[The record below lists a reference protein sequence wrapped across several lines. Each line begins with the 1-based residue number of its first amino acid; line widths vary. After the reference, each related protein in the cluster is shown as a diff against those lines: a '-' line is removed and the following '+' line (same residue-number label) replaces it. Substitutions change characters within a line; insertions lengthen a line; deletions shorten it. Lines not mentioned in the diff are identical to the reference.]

1 MEIPIYS
8 NIREDLELIETFLWD
23 PEKGA
28 PDIDLHLE
36 RMCKSASNLK
46 FKFEIIKIK
55 EKILEI
61 NSQSRLRCRL
71 TLRLDGTINL
81 TTAPLS
87 PNSKSWV
94 LGLSGSILN
103 SSDPW
108 LLHKSSNRVLY
119 DAERENL
126 PDGVDEFIYLNER
139 NEVCEGTITNIFV
152 KIAGQWLT
160 PPLSSG
166 CLPGVLRR
174 KKIEDAS
181 CKVKIVTFS
190 DLQDAQKIT
199 VGNALRGEI
208 EAVLRHQT

>member
-36 RMCKSASNLK
+36 RMCKSAASLK
-46 FKFEIIKIK
+46 FKFKIIKIK
-55 EKILEI
+55 DKILKI
-61 NSQSRLRCRL
+61 KSQSRLRCRL
-71 TLRLDGTINL
+71 TLRFDGTINL
-81 TTAPLS
+81 STAPLS
-87 PNSKSWV
+87 PNSKTWV
-94 LGLSGSILN
+94 LGVSDSILS

-108 LLHKSSNRVLY
+108 LLHKSSNRDLY
-119 DAERENL
+119 DSERTNL
-126 PDGVDEFIYLNER
+126 PDGIDEFIYLNEH

-152 KIAGQWLT
+152 KIAGHWLT

-181 CKVKIVTFS
+181 CKVKIVTLS
-190 DLQDAQKIT
+190 DLLGAEKIT

-208 EAVLRHQT
+208 EAVLRH

>member
-8 NIREDLELIETFLWD
+8 NIQENLELIETFMWD

-36 RMCKSASNLK
+36 RMCKSAANLK
-46 FKFEIIKIK
+46 FKFEISEIKQKIVKIK
-55 EKILEI
+55 
-61 NSQSRLRCRL
+61 SQSRLRCRL
-71 TLRLDGTINL
+71 TLRFDGKINL
-81 TTAPLS
+81 TTAPLIS
-87 PNSKSWV
+87 NSKNWI
-94 LGLSGSILN
+94 LGLSETILN

-108 LLHKSSNRVLY
+108 LLHKSSNRALY
-119 DAERENL
+119 DAERANL
-126 PDGVDEFIYLNER
+126 PDGIDEFIYLNER

-152 KIAGQWLT
+152 KKAGQWLT

-174 KKIEDAS
+174 KKIEDGS
-181 CKVKIVTFS
+181 CQVKIVTFS
-190 DLQDAQKIT
+190 DLHDAEKII

-208 EAVLRHQT
+208 EAVLNH

>member
-36 RMCKSASNLK
+36 RMCKSAANLK

-55 EKILEI
+55 EKIFKI
-61 NSQSRLRCRL
+61 KSQSRLRCRL
-71 TLRLDGTINL
+71 TLRFDGKINL
-81 TTAPLS
+81 ATAPLN
-87 PNSKSWV
+87 PNSKTWI
-94 LGLSGSILN
+94 LGLSESILS

-108 LLHKSSNRVLY
+108 LLHKSSNRGLY
-119 DAERENL
+119 DVERANL
-126 PDGVDEFIYLNER
+126 PDGIDELVYLNER
-139 NEVCEGTITNIFV
+139 NEICEGTITNIFV
-152 KIAGQWLT
+152 KIAGHWLT

-174 KKIEDAS
+174 KKIENAS
-181 CKVKIVTFS
+181 CRVKTITFA
-190 DLQDAQKIT
+190 DLKGAEKIT

-208 EAVLRHQT
+208 EAVLRH

>member
-1 MEIPIYS
+1 MI
-8 NIREDLELIETFLWD
+8 
-23 PEKGA
+23 
-28 PDIDLHLE
+28 
-36 RMCKSASNLK
+36 
-46 FKFEIIKIK
+46 FEIIKIK
-55 EKILEI
+55 QKILEI

-71 TLRLDGTINL
+71 TLRIDGTINL

-87 PNSKSWV
+87 PNSKTWV
-94 LGLSGSILN
+94 LRLSSSILS

-119 DAERENL
+119 DAERANL
-126 PDGVDEFIYLNER
+126 PDGIDELVYLNER

-152 KIAGQWLT
+152 KIEGHWLT

-190 DLQDAQKIT
+190 DLQRAEKIT

-208 EAVLRHQT
+208 EAVLSH

>member
-8 NIREDLELIETFLWD
+8 NIQEDLELIETFLWD
-23 PEKGA
+23 PDTAA

-36 RMCKSASNLK
+36 RMCKSAKDLN

-55 EKILEI
+55 EKILKI
-61 NSQSRLRCRL
+61 KSQSRLRCRL
-71 TLRLDGTINL
+71 TLRFDGKINL
-81 TTAPLS
+81 TTESLS
-87 PNSKSWV
+87 PTSKTWI
-94 LGLSGSILN
+94 LGLSDSILS

-108 LLHKSSNRVLY
+108 LLHKSSNRGLY
-119 DAERENL
+119 DAERANL

-152 KIAGQWLT
+152 KIAGHWLT

-181 CKVKIVTFS
+181 CKVKIVTLS
-190 DLQDAQKIT
+190 DLQGAEKII

-208 EAVLRHQT
+208 EAVLKH

>member
-36 RMCKSASNLK
+36 RMCKSAANFK

-55 EKILEI
+55 EKILKI

-71 TLRLDGTINL
+71 TLRFDGKINL

-87 PNSKSWV
+87 PNSKTWV
-94 LGLSGSILN
+94 LGVSDSILS

-108 LLHKSSNRVLY
+108 LLHKSSNRSLY
-119 DAERENL
+119 DAERTNL
-126 PDGVDEFIYLNER
+126 PDGIDEFIYLNER

-152 KIAGQWLT
+152 KIAGHWLT
-160 PPLSSG
+160 PPLTSG

-181 CKVKIVTFS
+181 CRVKIITFA
-190 DLQDAQKIT
+190 DLQGAEKIT

-208 EAVLRHQT
+208 EAVLRH

>member
-8 NIREDLELIETFLWD
+8 NIRENLELIETFMWD

-36 RMCKSASNLK
+36 RMCKSAANLK
-46 FKFEIIKIK
+46 FKFEISEIKQKIVKIK
-55 EKILEI
+55 
-61 NSQSRLRCRL
+61 SQSRLRCRL
-71 TLRLDGTINL
+71 TLRFDGKINL
-81 TTAPLS
+81 TTAPLIS
-87 PNSKSWV
+87 NSKNWI
-94 LGLSGSILN
+94 LGLSETILN

-108 LLHKSSNRVLY
+108 LLHKSSNRALY
-119 DAERENL
+119 DAERANL
-126 PDGVDEFIYLNER
+126 PDGIDEFIYLNER

-152 KIAGQWLT
+152 KKAGQWLT

-174 KKIEDAS
+174 KKIEDGS
-181 CKVKIVTFS
+181 CQVKIVTFS
-190 DLQDAQKIT
+190 DLHDAEKII

-208 EAVLRHQT
+208 EAVLNH

>member
-8 NIREDLELIETFLWD
+8 NIRENLELIETFMWD

-36 RMCKSASNLK
+36 RMCKSAANLK
-46 FKFEIIKIK
+46 FKFEISEIKQKIVKIK
-55 EKILEI
+55 
-61 NSQSRLRCRL
+61 SQSRLRCRL
-71 TLRLDGTINL
+71 TLRFDGKINL
-81 TTAPLS
+81 TTAPLI
-87 PNSKSWV
+87 PNSKNWI
-94 LGLSGSILN
+94 LGLSETILN

-108 LLHKSSNRVLY
+108 LLHKSSNRALY
-119 DAERENL
+119 DAERAKL
-126 PDGVDEFIYLNER
+126 PDGIDEFIYLNER

-152 KIAGQWLT
+152 KKAGQWLT

-174 KKIEDAS
+174 KKIEDGS
-181 CKVKIVTFS
+181 CQVKIVTFS
-190 DLQDAQKIT
+190 DLHDAEKII

-208 EAVLRHQT
+208 EAVLNY

>member
-1 MEIPIYS
+1 M
-8 NIREDLELIETFLWD
+8 WD

-36 RMCKSASNLK
+36 RMCKSAANLK
-46 FKFEIIKIK
+46 FKFEISEIKQKIVKIK
-55 EKILEI
+55 
-61 NSQSRLRCRL
+61 SQSRLRCRL
-71 TLRLDGTINL
+71 TLRFDGKINL
-81 TTAPLS
+81 TTAPLT
-87 PNSKSWV
+87 PNSKNWI
-94 LGLSGSILN
+94 LGLSETILN

-108 LLHKSSNRVLY
+108 LLHKSSNRALY
-119 DAERENL
+119 DAERAKL
-126 PDGVDEFIYLNER
+126 PDGIDEFIYLNER

-152 KIAGQWLT
+152 KKAGQWLT

-174 KKIEDAS
+174 KKIEDGS

-190 DLQDAQKIT
+190 DLHDAEKII

-208 EAVLRHQT
+208 EAVLNH

>member
-8 NIREDLELIETFLWD
+8 NIPEDLELIETFLWD

-36 RMCKSASNLK
+36 RMCKSAANLK

-55 EKILEI
+55 QKILEI

-71 TLRLDGTINL
+71 TLRIDGTINL

-87 PNSKSWV
+87 PNSKTWV
-94 LGLSGSILN
+94 LRLSNSILS

-119 DAERENL
+119 DAERANL
-126 PDGVDEFIYLNER
+126 PDGIDELVYLNER
-139 NEVCEGTITNIFV
+139 NEVCEGTITNIFA
-152 KIAGQWLT
+152 KIEGHWLT

-174 KKIEDAS
+174 KKIEAAS
-181 CKVKIVTFS
+181 CKVKIITFS
-190 DLQDAQKIT
+190 DLQGAEKIT

-208 EAVLRHQT
+208 EAVLIH

>member
-8 NIREDLELIETFLWD
+8 NNREDLELIETFLWD

-36 RMCKSASNLK
+36 RMCKSAANLK
-46 FKFEIIKIK
+46 CKFEIIKIK
-55 EKILEI
+55 EQILKIK
-61 NSQSRLRCRL
+61 SQSRLRCRL
-71 TLRLDGTINL
+71 SLRFDGKINL
-81 TTAPLS
+81 TTASLS
-87 PNSKSWV
+87 SNSKTWI
-94 LGLSGSILN
+94 LGLSVSILG

-108 LLHKSSNRVLY
+108 LLHKSSNRGLY
-119 DAERENL
+119 DAERANL
-126 PDGVDEFIYLNER
+126 PDGVDEFIYINER

-152 KIAGQWLT
+152 KVAGHWLT

-181 CKVKIVTFS
+181 CKVKIVTLS
-190 DLQDAQKIT
+190 DLQGAEKIT

-208 EAVLRHQT
+208 EAVLKH

>member
-8 NIREDLELIETFLWD
+8 NIQENLELIETFMWD

-36 RMCKSASNLK
+36 RMCKSAANLK
-46 FKFEIIKIK
+46 FKFEISEIKQKIVKIK
-55 EKILEI
+55 
-61 NSQSRLRCRL
+61 SQSRLRCRL
-71 TLRLDGTINL
+71 TLRFDGKINL
-81 TTAPLS
+81 TTAPLI
-87 PNSKSWV
+87 PNSKNWI
-94 LGLSGSILN
+94 LGLSETILN

-108 LLHKSSNRVLY
+108 LLHKSSNRALY
-119 DAERENL
+119 DAERANL
-126 PDGVDEFIYLNER
+126 PDGIDEFIYLNER

-152 KIAGQWLT
+152 KKAGQWLT

-174 KKIEDAS
+174 KKIEDGS

-190 DLQDAQKIT
+190 DLHDAEKII

-208 EAVLRHQT
+208 EAVLNH

>member
-8 NIREDLELIETFLWD
+8 NIRENLELIETFMWD

-36 RMCKSASNLK
+36 RMCKSAANLK
-46 FKFEIIKIK
+46 FKFEISEIKQKIVKIK
-55 EKILEI
+55 
-61 NSQSRLRCRL
+61 SQSRLRCRL
-71 TLRLDGTINL
+71 TLRFDGKINL
-81 TTAPLS
+81 TTAPLI
-87 PNSKSWV
+87 PNSKNWI
-94 LGLSGSILN
+94 LGLSETILN

-108 LLHKSSNRVLY
+108 LLHKSSNRALY
-119 DAERENL
+119 DAERAKL
-126 PDGVDEFIYLNER
+126 PDGIDEFIYLNER

-152 KIAGQWLT
+152 KKAGQWLT

-174 KKIEDAS
+174 KKIEDGS
-181 CKVKIVTFS
+181 CQVKIVTFS
-190 DLQDAQKIT
+190 DLHDAEKII

-208 EAVLRHQT
+208 EAVLNH

>member
-8 NIREDLELIETFLWD
+8 NIRENLELIETFMWD

-36 RMCKSASNLK
+36 RMCKSAANLK
-46 FKFEIIKIK
+46 FKFEISEIKQKIVKIK
-55 EKILEI
+55 
-61 NSQSRLRCRL
+61 SQSRLRCRL
-71 TLRLDGTINL
+71 TLRFDGKINL
-81 TTAPLS
+81 TTAPLI
-87 PNSKSWV
+87 PNSKNWI
-94 LGLSGSILN
+94 LGLSETILN

-108 LLHKSSNRVLY
+108 LLHKSSNSALY
-119 DAERENL
+119 DAERAKL
-126 PDGVDEFIYLNER
+126 PDGIDEFIYLNER

-152 KIAGQWLT
+152 KKAGQWLT

-174 KKIEDAS
+174 KKIEDGS
-181 CKVKIVTFS
+181 CQVKIVTFS
-190 DLQDAQKIT
+190 DLHDAEKII

-208 EAVLRHQT
+208 EAVLNY

>member
-1 MEIPIYS
+1 MEIPVYP
-8 NIREDLELIETFLWD
+8 NIRKDLELIETFLWD

-36 RMCKSASNLK
+36 RMCKSAANLK

-55 EKILEI
+55 QKILEI

-71 TLRLDGTINL
+71 TLRIDGTINL

-87 PNSKSWV
+87 PNSKTWV
-94 LGLSGSILN
+94 LRLSNSILS

-119 DAERENL
+119 DAERANL
-126 PDGVDEFIYLNER
+126 PDGIDELVYLNER

-152 KIAGQWLT
+152 KIEGNWLT

-181 CKVKIVTFS
+181 CKVKIVTLS
-190 DLQDAQKIT
+190 DLKGAEKIT

-208 EAVLRHQT
+208 EAVLSH

>member
-36 RMCKSASNLK
+36 RMCKSAANLK
-46 FKFEIIKIK
+46 FKFEIVKIK

-61 NSQSRLRCRL
+61 NSQSCLRCRL

-94 LGLSGSILN
+94 LGLSGSILS

-126 PDGVDEFIYLNER
+126 PDGIDEFIYLNER

-152 KIAGQWLT
+152 KIAGQRLT

-174 KKIEDAS
+174 KKIEAAS
-181 CKVKIVTFS
+181 CKVKIITFS
-190 DLQDAQKIT
+190 DLQGAEKIT

-208 EAVLRHQT
+208 EAVLSH

>member
-8 NIREDLELIETFLWD
+8 NNREDLELIETFLWD

-36 RMCKSASNLK
+36 RMCKSAANLK
-46 FKFEIIKIK
+46 FKFEISEIKQKIVKIK
-55 EKILEI
+55 
-61 NSQSRLRCRL
+61 SQSRLRCRL
-71 TLRLDGTINL
+71 TLRFDGKINL
-81 TTAPLS
+81 TTAPLI
-87 PNSKSWV
+87 PNSKNWI
-94 LGLSGSILN
+94 LGLSETILN

-108 LLHKSSNRVLY
+108 LLHKSSNRALY
-119 DAERENL
+119 DAERAKL
-126 PDGVDEFIYLNER
+126 PDGIDEFIYLNER

-152 KIAGQWLT
+152 KKAGQWLT

-174 KKIEDAS
+174 KKIEDGS

-190 DLQDAQKIT
+190 DLHDAEKII

-208 EAVLRHQT
+208 EAVLNH

>member
-8 NIREDLELIETFLWD
+8 NIPEDLELIETFLWD

-36 RMCKSASNLK
+36 RMCKSAANLK
-46 FKFEIIKIK
+46 FKFEIVKIK

-94 LGLSGSILN
+94 LGLSDSILN

-126 PDGVDEFIYLNER
+126 PDGIDEFIYLNER

-152 KIAGQWLT
+152 KIAGHWLT

-181 CKVKIVTFS
+181 CKVKIVTLS
-190 DLQDAQKIT
+190 ELQGAEKIT

-208 EAVLRHQT
+208 EAVLRH

>member
-8 NIREDLELIETFLWD
+8 NIQENLELIETFMWD

-36 RMCKSASNLK
+36 RMCKSAANLK
-46 FKFEIIKIK
+46 FKFEISEIKQKIVKIK
-55 EKILEI
+55 
-61 NSQSRLRCRL
+61 SQSRLRCRL
-71 TLRLDGTINL
+71 TLRFDGKINL
-81 TTAPLS
+81 TTAPLT
-87 PNSKSWV
+87 PNSKNWI
-94 LGLSGSILN
+94 LSLSETILN

-108 LLHKSSNRVLY
+108 LLHKSSNRALY
-119 DAERENL
+119 DAERAKL
-126 PDGVDEFIYLNER
+126 PDGIDEFIYLNER

-152 KIAGQWLT
+152 KKAGQWLT

-174 KKIEDAS
+174 KKIEDGS
-181 CKVKIVTFS
+181 CKVKIITFS
-190 DLQDAQKIT
+190 DLHNAEKII

-208 EAVLRHQT
+208 EAVLTH

>member
-8 NIREDLELIETFLWD
+8 NIRENLELIETFMWD

-36 RMCKSASNLK
+36 RMCKSAANLK
-46 FKFEIIKIK
+46 FKFEISEMKQKIVKIK
-55 EKILEI
+55 
-61 NSQSRLRCRL
+61 SQSRLRCRL
-71 TLRLDGTINL
+71 TLRFDGKINL
-81 TTAPLS
+81 TTAPLT
-87 PNSKSWV
+87 PNSKNWI
-94 LGLSGSILN
+94 LGLSETILN

-108 LLHKSSNRVLY
+108 LLHKSSNRALY
-119 DAERENL
+119 DAERAKL
-126 PDGVDEFIYLNER
+126 PDGIDEFIYLNER

-152 KIAGQWLT
+152 KKAGQWLT

-174 KKIEDAS
+174 KKIEDGS

-190 DLQDAQKIT
+190 DLHDAEKII

-208 EAVLRHQT
+208 EAVLNH

>member
-1 MEIPIYS
+1 MEIPIYP

-36 RMCKSASNLK
+36 RMCNSAANLK

-71 TLRLDGTINL
+71 TLRIDGKINL

-87 PNSKSWV
+87 PNSKTWV
-94 LGLSGSILN
+94 LRLSNSILR

-108 LLHKSSNRVLY
+108 LLHKSSNRDLY

-126 PDGVDEFIYLNER
+126 PDGIDELVYLNER

-152 KIAGQWLT
+152 KIEGHWLT

-190 DLQDAQKIT
+190 DLQRAEKIT

-208 EAVLRHQT
+208 EAVLSH

>member
-36 RMCKSASNLK
+36 RMCKSAANLK

-55 EKILEI
+55 QKILEI
-61 NSQSRLRCRL
+61 NSQSCLRCRL
-71 TLRLDGTINL
+71 TLRIDGTINL

-87 PNSKSWV
+87 PNSKTW
-94 LGLSGSILN
+94 LLRLSNSILR

-119 DAERENL
+119 DAERANL
-126 PDGVDEFIYLNER
+126 PDGIDELVYLNER

-152 KIAGQWLT
+152 KLEGHWLT
-160 PPLSSG
+160 PPLSCG

-181 CKVKIVTFS
+181 CKVKIITFS
-190 DLQDAQKIT
+190 DLQGAEKIT

-208 EAVLRHQT
+208 EAVLSH